1 MKKNR
6 CFFYGL
12 LILLFLLTLVALLAP
27 VLAPHDPYA
36 TSLADALLG
45 PCESYPLG
53 TDQLGRCLL
62 SRIVYGARLSLFSAV
77 TVTVI
82 VFFVYNKMKQICAS
96 QIIFCFSTVFLL
108 VAS

>member
-6 CFFYGL
+6 CFFSGL

-45 PCESYPLG
+45 PCESYPLAQTNWDG
-53 TDQLGRCLL
+53 VCFPGL
-62 SRIVYGARLSLFSAV
+62 SMVQGYRF
-77 TVTVI
+77 
-82 VFFVYNKMKQICAS
+82 
-96 QIIFCFSTVFLL
+96 FLL
-108 VAS
+108 